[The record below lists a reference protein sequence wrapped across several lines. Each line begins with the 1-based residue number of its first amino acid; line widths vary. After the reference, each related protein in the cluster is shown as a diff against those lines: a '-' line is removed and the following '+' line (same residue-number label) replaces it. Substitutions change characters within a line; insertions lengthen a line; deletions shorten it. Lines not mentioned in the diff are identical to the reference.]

1 MSMVSIS
8 LFSFNNFM
16 VGVIFR
22 LYGITYLNTLQ
33 VSSYTEVTKTLQERT
48 AGGTDGLNINLIVA
62 PWSQHG
68 RMESVLLTEC
78 QHLYL
83 SAPGSQ
89 FIIHLSL

>member
-48 AGGTDGLNINLIVA
+48 AGGTDGLNINL
-62 PWSQHG
+62 
-68 RMESVLLTEC
+68 SVTDHIGLK
-78 QHLYL
+78 
-83 SAPGSQ
+83 
-89 FIIHLSL
+89 